1 MNYVYKFYFSFLLI
15 FSIANLVCMETLSD
29 FEKNRK
35 HERLLSLSFNKFCK
49 TPNRGWQEIEDPIE
63 AGNLV
68 IQYLSYHQNLC
79 DSYKADLYF
88 DAGHLFAWGDD
99 IKMSIYCLKK
109 SGEYISRLNQVFVD
123 REILRAR
130 SARVCYIKIVMAFLE
145 KDKIYFDE
153 LFEDLKSYSDLE
165 ESNIS
170 YANIMAQNFYKTC
183 QELFVKF

>member
-1 MNYVYKFYFSFLLI
+1 MNYNAFKFYF
-15 FSIANLVCMETLSD
+15 N
-29 FEKNRK
+29 
-35 HERLLSLSFNKFCK
+35 
-49 TPNRGWQEIEDPIE
+49 PIE

-79 DSYKADLYF
+79 DAHKADLYF
-88 DAGHLFAWGDD
+88 DAGLLFAWGDN
-99 IKMSIYCLKK
+99 IKMAIYCLNQAEK
-109 SGEYISRLNQVFVD
+109 YILSLKQVFI
-123 REILRAR
+123 EHKILRAR
-130 SARVCYIKIVMAFLE
+130 SAQVYYIKIVIAFLE

-153 LFEDLKSYSDLE
+153 FLKKLEDYSDLE